1 MKIIKSDTTGFIAE
15 ERSVWP
21 YGGFVFILLSFVGV
35 VLLATGQFALQE
47 GAIFSGIMLIVGVVL
62 LFQPLA
68 TTITVDPQLQAIQI
82 NKKRIF
88 KSGQEQI
95 NIQDI
100 DSFFVEIRVSTQ
112 RPTQTERSSNTQN
125 SRSLSVDEILHAVLK
140 SGART
145 QIYKRSSNKSF
156 VSNMQGSAVQDF
168 AKQLSAY
175 TNIPLKG

>member
-1 MKIIKSDTTGFIAE
+1 MRIIKSDTTGFIAE

-21 YGGFVFILLSFVGV
+21 YGGFVFILLSLVGIG
-35 VLLATGQFALQE
+35 LLVGKQFSLQE
-47 GAIFSGIMLIVGVVL
+47 GAIFSGLMMIVGVVL

-68 TTITVDPQLQAIQI
+68 TTIAVDPQHQAIQI

-88 KSGQEQI
+88 KSSQEQI

-100 DSFFVEIRVSTQ
+100 DSLFVEIKVSSERQTQ
-112 RPTQTERSSNTQN
+112 AERGSNTQN
-125 SRSLSVDEILHAVLK
+125 SRSLKVEEILHAVFK

-145 QIYKRSSNKSF
+145 PIFKRTSSKSF
-156 VSNMQGSAVQDF
+156 VSNLQGSAVQDF

-175 TNIPLKG
+175 TNIPLKS